1 MALYEQGRVF
11 YRTDDNQVR
20 PDEEE
25 HIAGVISGSLRSTA
39 WNVQAEPTDFYELK
53 GIVAAYLETLGLAGD
68 ITFEAID
75 KYPEMHPGRTAAV
88 SVHGHEVGFV
98 GQVHP
103 QIASE
108 FKINETYAF
117 ELNLQMLID
126 MPKDDQQYEV
136 ISKYPAVSR
145 DMALLVDRN
154 ITNQQIVDVIEK
166 RGGAYL
172 NSVHLFDVYEGEHVP
187 EGKRSLAYSLTFLD
201 KEATLTDETVN
212 KAFDKVITSLEKEFS
227 VEVR

>member
-1 MALYEQGRVF
+1 
-11 YRTDDNQVR
+11 
-20 PDEEE
+20 
-25 HIAGVISGSLRSTA
+25 
-39 WNVQAEPTDFYELK
+39 
-53 GIVAAYLETLGLAGD
+53 
-68 ITFEAID
+68 
-75 KYPEMHPGRTAAV
+75 
-88 SVHGHEVGFV
+88 
-98 GQVHP
+98 
-103 QIASE
+103 
-108 FKINETYAF
+108 
-117 ELNLQMLID
+117 